1 MSQTSLKI
9 RVVPRYPAKIGATDG
24 IKAVRSGVDLV
35 VKSDYSN
42 LVPVPTVNNPDRTF
56 MLAWDSDLDNYQSMS
71 FTNIINNIQDAV
83 IGPPLAAID
92 AANPGANQAIVFT
105 DIGAATTYTVS
116 NYMRSISNA
125 TDQPAFL
132 SSIGAATSAQGGKA
146 DTALQPGQ
154 AATPTQGAKADTAL
168 QPTDS
173 RHVLWSGRLEVL
185 DIPDYSNDHRLN
197 LVVLQADPLD
207 YASANLNRSSG
218 ITGGV
223 GGSINS
229 TVRIQNTV
237 YNSDAYDA
245 TNNPL
250 GKGSGYNGYSYE
262 WGMSVLL
269 DNGRTVV
276 GDDGYRG
283 QNGGLLVR
291 ARKMAAGVGGTWGM
305 NIIGQDWPGLSN
317 PTQLTCAAEFDVH
330 ADGTDANSV
339 RFGISSFIK
348 STTSTDANPNGY
360 GEGWAAFVAMPDPGK
375 SAIASGDWKA
385 KWKTGFYAAGPM
397 DVAFDAAD
405 ASNQFATTPFST
417 PIALRMNFKQQIAF
431 SPQAKHTLRAETS
444 GNKLVWAADAGSGI
458 ADMFSVDAY
467 GNFVYGAGAP
477 TVISNWTW
485 GRVVSLTSAAF
496 QLSGGNVDFR
506 ATATN
511 TIDAE
516 LGTWSNHVVV
526 FRMNSQ
532 EIFRL
537 TSAGI
542 VMATGKTITTG
553 NGTVIN

>member
-1 MSQTSLKI
+1 MTQTSLRL
-9 RVVPRYPAKIGATDG
+9 RVIPRYPARIDATDG
-24 IKAVRSGVDLV
+24 IKAIRDGVDLV

-42 LVPVPTVNNPDRTF
+42 LVQVPTVTNPDRTF
-56 MLAWDSDLDNYQSMS
+56 MLAWDSDIDNYQSMS

-92 AANPGANQAIVFT
+92 ATNPGADQVVYFT
-105 DIGAATTYTVS
+105 DVGQAATFTASSFV
-116 NYMRSISNA
+116 RGISNA
-125 TDQPAFL
+125 PDQTSYLGA
-132 SSIGAATSAQGGKA
+132 IGAATSG
-146 DTALQPGQ
+146 
-154 AATPTQGAKADTAL
+154 QGAKADSAL
-168 QPTDS
+168 QPTDT
-173 RHVLWSGRLEVL
+173 RNVLWSGKLEVL
-185 DIPDYSNDHRLN
+185 DIPDYTNDHRLN
-197 LVVLQADPLD
+197 LVVLQADPSD
-207 YASANLNRSSG
+207 FASANLNRSSG
-218 ITGGV
+218 VTGGS

-229 TVRIQNTV
+229 ALRIQNTV
-237 YNSDAYDA
+237 FNSGAYDA

-250 GKGSGYNGYSYE
+250 GKGAGYDGYSYE
-262 WGMSVLL
+262 WGVSVLL
-269 DNGRTVV
+269 DNGRTAV

-291 ARKMAAGVGGTWGM
+291 SRKMGASVGGTWGM
-305 NIIGQDWPGLSN
+305 NIIAQDWPGLSN
-317 PTQLTCAAEFDVH
+317 PTQLTCATEFDVH
-330 ADGTDANSV
+330 ADGTDANNV

-360 GEGWAAFVAMPDPGK
+360 GEGWAAYIAMPDPGK
-375 SAIASGDWKA
+375 AAITSGNWKA

-405 ASNQFATTPFST
+405 ASNQFATTPYST
-417 PIALRMNFKQQIAF
+417 PVALRMNFKQQIAF
-431 SPQAKHTLRAETS
+431 SPQSKHTLRAESS
-444 GNKLVWAADAGSGI
+444 GNKLVWAADAGAGL

-496 QLSGGNVDFR
+496 QLSAGNVDFR

-526 FRMNSQ
+526 FRMNAQ

-537 TSAGI
+537 TSTGI
-542 VMATGKTITTG
+542 VMAAGKTITTG
-553 NGTVIN
+553 NGTVIS